1 MTRIWAALALVL
13 ALLSIRQVSVWT
25 SDEALWQSAARW
37 APDAPRPLINLAVE
51 RLARGDDVGAAF
63 YLRQAEPLIAR
74 QPPFEQAWSRDVLE
88 VNWAV
93 IDIRAGRLDSARQRL
108 QNAPPYSLRARLCQ
122 RMPTVCE

>member
-1 MTRIWAALALVL
+1 MTRIGAALAVGL
-13 ALLSIRQVSVWT
+13 ALLTFRQVSVWT
-25 SDEALWQSAARW
+25 SDEALWQSAARR

-51 RLARGDDVGAAF
+51 RLARGDDVGAAW

-93 IDIRAGRLDSARQRL
+93 IDIHAGRLESARHRL
-108 QNAPPYSLRARLCQ
+108 QGAPLFSMRATLCRQ
-122 RMPTVCE
+122 MPTVCE